1 MKLILLVIFI
11 IIYFNAISSK
21 TLKIKDIY
29 KRSNSHKH
37 YPRQETK
44 IRSIGPPTLRKS
56 NSNSHSKQQSKKS
69 KF

>member
-29 KRSNSHKH
+29 KGSNSHKH

-44 IRSIGPPTLRKS
+44 LRLKGPPTLRR
-56 NSNSHSKQQSKKS
+56 SNSHSK
-69 KF
+69 